1 MNISGLL
8 NSQKYIQIDYQ
19 SRFTHA
25 AEPLDNVES
34 RCGAVTSGE
43 ASLFP
48 PVSF

>member
-25 AEPLDNVES
+25 AEPLDNDISYVII
-34 RCGAVTSGE
+34 RCHE
-43 ASLFP
+43 KNFR
-48 PVSF
+48 SFQH